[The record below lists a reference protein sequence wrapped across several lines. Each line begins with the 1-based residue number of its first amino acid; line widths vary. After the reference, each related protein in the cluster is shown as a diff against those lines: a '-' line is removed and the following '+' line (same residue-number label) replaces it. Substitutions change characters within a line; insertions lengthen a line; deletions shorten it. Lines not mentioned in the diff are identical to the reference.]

1 MSIMSLRRTNG
12 NGKGNGNSN
21 GSGNTNTNANGNVNR
36 NGNGNRVEPTLPA
49 YPPQSYVAKPN
60 AQTVQLQLGN
70 VTLEAVDRL
79 TGLTA
84 VEIERLA
91 EQLLTGAQETEAILQ
106 ELARRVRENGLFAS
120 ERLARFVR
128 VANQC
133 ADVARTMQE
142 HVERRDEEPPPER
155 LVEQPD
161 IVEQA
166 DIVQQTDIVEQADI
180 VEHADVVE
188 EADVVKKADVI
199 DFNRAPADQAD
210 TLGEVE
216 QQIKKT
222 VKNLRR
228 ASR

>member
-1 MSIMSLRRTNG
+1 MSMMSLRRANG
-12 NGKGNGNSN
+12 NGKRNENSN
-21 GSGNTNTNANGNVNR
+21 GNANGNINR
-36 NGNGNRVEPTLPA
+36 NGNGNGNGNRVEPTLPA
-49 YPPQSYVAKPN
+49 YPPQSYVANPD

-79 TGLTA
+79 TGMTA

-106 ELARRVRENGLFAS
+106 ELARRVRENGLFAG

-128 VANQC
+128 VASHC
-133 ADVARTMQE
+133 ADVARTMQD
-142 HVERRDEEPPPER
+142 HVERRDQEPPPES
-155 LVEQPD
+155 LLEQPD
-161 IVEQA
+161 IVEEA
-166 DIVQQTDIVEQADI
+166 DIVQKSDMVEQAD
-180 VEHADVVE
+180 VVQEADVVE
-188 EADVVKKADVI
+188 KADAI
-199 DFNRAPADQAD
+199 DFDHAPADHAA

-228 ASR
+228 AGR